1 MRTRATPLAQ
11 RLLGHLSDRS
21 PSRSAENAMRQE
33 ICGLVLGACVL
44 GVLACSDR
52 PEPGMQADAGGV
64 TAEDQSNA
72 DADVAVVRS
81 IRQSI
86 VDSESMSINAR
97 NVKVIAEGGVVTL
110 RGPVDG
116 ELEKQAIVNIA
127 MRTPGVTRVD
137 DQLELAQ

>member
-1 MRTRATPLAQ
+1 
-11 RLLGHLSDRS
+11 
-21 PSRSAENAMRQE
+21 
-33 ICGLVLGACVL
+33 
-44 GVLACSDR
+44 
-52 PEPGMQADAGGV
+52 MQADARGV

>member
-1 MRTRATPLAQ
+1 
-11 RLLGHLSDRS
+11 
-21 PSRSAENAMRQE
+21 MRQE

-44 GVLACSDR
+44 GVRACPDRR
-52 PEPGMQADAGGV
+52 PEPRMQADAQGV